1 MYSSGINSNAKRK
14 QTDELTNT
22 IVIKFEKD
30 IDYGN
35 ILRKTIH
42 DAIVEQLNV
51 PKFSFEKIC
60 FPRSK
65 YFWIIVFKP
74 EFDAKN
80 IIGKWI
86 DFNGKKVKIEDYN
99 RSIIFTYSY
108 KIIWIDEKED
118 PMNIRRLVLE
128 KLGVK
133 EGTDEKTH
141 VKVSK
146 FIEEGY
152 IDHDSVSEKCDG
164 ILYKTGNIIMT
175 IKCNKNIPIKEIKGI
190 HRHEGKNIRIIQYD
204 NVKKCFGC
212 GDEGHLRASCPDAEK
227 YCEKCKKKGHATEKC
242 RSSSYAAKASTTNP
256 SDDIHEDDLYNENG
270 EGEKDG
276 KENGSGD
283 EESDE
288 SGESEENGDEESTE
302 SEEEEKNEQN
312 SNEKQPENNNTNK
325 SLNSSQI
332 DSIESIKTSLTIK
345 NVNNEGNRQKNAKRN
360 ANMLDSSTGSTSSP
374 TTNEKKR

>member
-65 YFWIIVFKP
+65 YFWIIVFKH

-133 EGTDEKTH
+133 EGTDEKTQ

-164 ILYKTGNIIMT
+164 ILYKTGNITMT

-227 YCEKCKKKGHATEKC
+227 YCEKCKKKDMLRKNVDPHHMLRKLVQLIQAMIYTKMTFIMKMGREK
-242 RSSSYAAKASTTNP
+242 KM
-256 SDDIHEDDLYNENG
+256 
-270 EGEKDG
+270 G
-276 KENGSGD
+276 KKMEV
-283 EESDE
+283 EM
-288 SGESEENGDEESTE
+288 
-302 SEEEEKNEQN
+302 
-312 SNEKQPENNNTNK
+312 K
-325 SLNSSQI
+325 SLMKVVNLRKMETRSPKKMNKIQMKNNQKI
-332 DSIESIKTSLTIK
+332 IILIK
-345 NVNNEGNRQKNAKRN
+345 V
-360 ANMLDSSTGSTSSP
+360 
-374 TTNEKKR
+374 